1 MRTLRNLTAI
11 ALLSCALAA
20 PACTGKPAQ
29 LWNQKFRPDRPVQ
42 LDRSERISLQ
52 GRACGFNLFGFVP
65 MNTVDRTARAYRQM
79 TADYEAFHVTDV
91 EMQETMSWWVIGTS
105 LCTKLSATAYRRR

>member
-1 MRTLRNLTAI
+1 MRTFRTLNAI
-11 ALLSCALAA
+11 ALLSCALLAL
-20 PACTGKPAQ
+20 ACTGKPAR

-42 LDRSERISLQ
+42 LDRSESILLQ

-79 TADYEAFHVTDV
+79 TAGYEAFYVTDV

-105 LCTKLSATAYRRR
+105 LCTKLSAAAYRPR

>member
-1 MRTLRNLTAI
+1 MRTLRTLTVI

-20 PACTGKPAQ
+20 LACTGKPAQ

-42 LDRSERISLQ
+42 FDRTQSTLLV

-79 TADYEAFHVTDV
+79 TAGYEAFYVTDV
-91 EMQETMSWWVIGTS
+91 EMQETMSWWVVGTS